1 MPLSI
6 LCPFL
11 FHTLQK
17 NNTLSPIMDAFQ
29 SVAFEYG
36 RRGLVNPFFGALCA
50 ALIVWYLV
58 TYLISPLRRF
68 PGPFLAGM

>member
-6 LCPFL
+6 LYQFL
-11 FHTLQK
+11 FHSQK
-17 NNTLSPIMDAFQ
+17 HITLSSLMDAFQ
-29 SVAFEYG
+29 SVASDYG
-36 RRGLVNPFFGALCA
+36 RRGLVNPFLGALWA

-68 PGPFLAGM
+68 PGPILAGM